1 MNNEIAQRDVLGG
14 FKRALDLVHGVD
26 AAGLVGV
33 QHIHSRR
40 AGAAHLAVREER
52 GMHGKGLE
60 RIGAEPLG
68 QFDDML
74 AAGVVEVLARGKDL
88 HRLRAGAGCESQA
101 GPDADGDS
109 ETDGSKERAACM
121 RALLRR
127 TDMERKPDANVIFA
141 FLQGL
146 LFV

>member
-1 MNNEIAQRDVLGG
+1 MLGG
-14 FKRALDLVHGVD
+14 FERALDLVHGFD

-52 GMHGKGLE
+52 GVHGEGLE

-68 QFDDML
+68 QLGDVL

-88 HRLRAGAGCESQA
+88 HRLRAGAGRELKQA
-101 GPDADGDS
+101 RVQ
-109 ETDGSKERAACM
+109 T
-121 RALLRR
+121 
-127 TDMERKPDANVIFA
+127 VI
-141 FLQGL
+141 QE
-146 LFV
+146 